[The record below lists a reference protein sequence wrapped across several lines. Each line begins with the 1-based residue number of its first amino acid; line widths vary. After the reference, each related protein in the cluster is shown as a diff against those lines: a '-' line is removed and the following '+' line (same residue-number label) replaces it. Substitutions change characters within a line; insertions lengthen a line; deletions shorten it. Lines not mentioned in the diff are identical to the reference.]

1 MLKLIRIKWSLIIL
15 NPIFNSKD
23 MSKNDFSNSL
33 KMRIKKSLIYL
44 DNSLLTIKII
54 QQKLKGLIH

>member
-1 MLKLIRIKWSLIIL
+1 
-15 NPIFNSKD
+15 
-23 MSKNDFSNSL
+23 MSKNDFSNSA
-33 KMRIKKSLIYL
+33 KMRIEKSLIYL